1 MSDVL
6 KCKTIVFL
14 YSELILLEVL
24 GKGETKW
31 LKHKIFHFSQNIVYI
46 IVKKRNF

>member
-6 KCKTIVFL
+6 KCKIIVFF

-24 GKGETKW
+24 GKGEIKW
-31 LKHKIFHFSQNIVYI
+31 FKYKIFYF
-46 IVKKRNF
+46 F